1 MEMLAC
7 TSSKALTVLVT
18 GSQCARSLTR
28 VTIARVVTSKFSR
41 LSALTASKNKLKKMR
56 LVLAPNPQF
65 NYTSHMT
72 QQQAYQKELKLQA
85 RKLLSYR
92 FNSEFKGIPVQPTRK
107 MLSVSNKIAKLLI
120 NSSK

>member
-1 MEMLAC
+1 M
-7 TSSKALTVLVT
+7 
-18 GSQCARSLTR
+18 Q
-28 VTIARVVTSKFSR
+28 
-41 LSALTASKNKLKKMR
+41 

-72 QQQAYQKELKLQA
+72 QQQEYQKELKSQA

-92 FNSEFKGIPVQPTRK
+92 FDKDMQFMPVKQTRI
-107 MLSVSNKIAKLLI
+107 MLSKSNKIAKLLI

>member
-1 MEMLAC
+1 
-7 TSSKALTVLVT
+7 
-18 GSQCARSLTR
+18 
-28 VTIARVVTSKFSR
+28 
-41 LSALTASKNKLKKMR
+41 
-56 LVLAPNPQF
+56 
-65 NYTSHMT
+65 MT
-72 QQQAYQKELKLQA
+72 QQQEYQKELKSQA

>member
-1 MEMLAC
+1 
-7 TSSKALTVLVT
+7 
-18 GSQCARSLTR
+18 
-28 VTIARVVTSKFSR
+28 
-41 LSALTASKNKLKKMR
+41 MR

-72 QQQAYQKELKLQA
+72 QQQEYQKELKLQA

-92 FNSEFKGIPVQPTRK
+92 FDSEFKGMPVKPTRK

-120 NSSK
+120 KSSK

>member
-1 MEMLAC
+1 
-7 TSSKALTVLVT
+7 
-18 GSQCARSLTR
+18 
-28 VTIARVVTSKFSR
+28 
-41 LSALTASKNKLKKMR
+41 
-56 LVLAPNPQF
+56 
-65 NYTSHMT
+65 MT
-72 QQQAYQKELKLQA
+72 QQQEYKKELKSQA